1 MPIKKTHEQFLKDLK
16 KVNENI
22 IVLGMYVNGKTPILC
37 KCKKKKCT
45 YEEGVFCYVYNMDIP
60 ECSEYGDCFF
70 KRKGGGFARLF

>member
-1 MPIKKTHEQFLKDLK
+1 MPIKKTHEQFLKDIK

-45 YEEGVFCYVYNMDIP
+45 RETDWS
-60 ECSEYGDCFF
+60 SENYHENNDE
-70 KRKGGGFARLF
+70 KQKSVQVTTQWLVWQ